1 MKLLVVVLALAAL
14 VQAEP
19 EADPGYLYGR
29 YYGYPYWYAARSS
42 YGYGLPGYSYTHVDR
57 LHKREADPQFL
68 AATPHSAA
76 LPLVY
81 NNVPRFFPTAPA
93 AFAPISSL
101 VYNTAPVATAPIAP
115 VAPVVYATAPAP
127 APVAVAAPVVVPG
140 RPYPP
145 YDCVTA
151 EGCAV

>member
-1 MKLLVVVLALAAL
+1 MKFLVVVLALAAL

-29 YYGYPYWYAARSS
+29 YYGYAARSS

-68 AATPHSAA
+68 AATPYSSA

-93 AFAPISSL
+93 AFAPISPL

-127 APVAVAAPVVVPG
+127 VAVAAPVVVPG
-140 RPYPP
+140 RPYTP
-145 YDCVTA
+145 YDCATA
-151 EGCAV
+151 EGCAVRC

>member
-1 MKLLVVVLALAAL
+1 MKFLVVVLALAAL

-29 YYGYPYWYAARSS
+29 YYGH
-42 YGYGLPGYSYTHVDR
+42 PGYSYTHVDR

-68 AATPHSAA
+68 AATPYSAA

-93 AFAPISSL
+93 AFAPISPL

-127 APVAVAAPVVVPG
+127 VAVAAPLVVPG
-140 RPYPP
+140 RPYTP

-151 EGCAV
+151 EGCAVRSPP